1 MRILTFVCCCTRRD
15 LVEGYRRSPVFQ
27 EPQEQ
32 FDIQYRLLALLIHLA
47 ENPVNVDYQSR

>member
-47 ENPVNVDYQSR
+47 ENPVNVDYQLR